1 MGLLGAYQITAAFSE
16 YHCHLLLRLVS
27 LGKLPPFE
35 KNAIK
40 TFPVFRLFDCKVEEA
55 LDENLSHYE
64 SLGSFFTRHIKKDS
78 RQIEY
83 QSDLVS
89 PADGTTTFCGSFQG
103 GFLQQVKGVHYS
115 LPYFLGLKSH
125 QSSSLLHGSVQ
136 EPSELLHNKNGTTAL
151 YQHVVYLGPG
161 DYHRFHSPVEWT
173 VDFYRHFPGEL
184 LSVKPNVV
192 QACPGLFHL
201 NERVSWLGSWTHGFF
216 SMTAVGATNVGS
228 IHMDLDPDL
237 KTNRPYGRKSRCDVA
252 KPCSTRN
259 FYFSEKHFEPSLPFE
274 KGQNFGHFS
283 FGSTIVLIFE
293 APLDFQFQKVINQ
306 KVFMGQTL

>member
-1 MGLLGAYQITAAFSE
+1 M
-16 YHCHLLLRLVS
+16 
-27 LGKLPPFE
+27 
-35 KNAIK
+35 IK

-161 DYHRFHSPVEWT
+161 DYHRFHSRT
-173 VDFYRHFPGEL
+173 RLDSTFPGYRVFL
-184 LSVKPNVV
+184 LS
-192 QACPGLFHL
+192 A
-201 NERVSWLGSWTHGFF
+201 R
-216 SMTAVGATNVGS
+216 
-228 IHMDLDPDL
+228 
-237 KTNRPYGRKSRCDVA
+237 
-252 KPCSTRN
+252 
-259 FYFSEKHFEPSLPFE
+259 
-274 KGQNFGHFS
+274 
-283 FGSTIVLIFE
+283 
-293 APLDFQFQKVINQ
+293 
-306 KVFMGQTL
+306 QTYQ